1 MTALENH
8 DQGLCTHTKYH
19 NRRPMADRGVGKV
32 LQEKR
37 DPEGPLLVSM
47 FRLSLLTARYFF
59 ACGLN
64 VVWNERIRPGYQRGQ
79 GPTLPVPNFV
89 GNPVDFRR
97 VRQSGKHLRF
107 LRSLTR
113 LFLRS
118 RYIRLLVISSGCG
131 LPEQTATPTRP
142 LGARFSC
149 YPKLSLSRPF
159 GFDLGIRR
167 PSGSFCTW

>member
-1 MTALENH
+1 
-8 DQGLCTHTKYH
+8 
-19 NRRPMADRGVGKV
+19 
-32 LQEKR
+32 
-37 DPEGPLLVSM
+37 M

-79 GPTLPVPNFV
+79 GPTLPVPNHV

-97 VRQSGKHLRF
+97 VRLGGKHRCF

-118 RYIRLLVISSGCG
+118 RTIRLLAVSSGGG

-142 LGARFSC
+142 RGARLAQLHPLVPPQVLHFMQVPLRTSV
-149 YPKLSLSRPF
+149 
-159 GFDLGIRR
+159 
-167 PSGSFCTW
+167 